1 MATSTWSD
9 PPLVPRRFARIVDE
23 TNIRSRLLRRERLH
37 GDRED
42 LQDMRLLSAKKRLTA
57 TSLLLVIWAL
67 VAPASPAAAALE
79 VEVVTPATVVIGTD
93 LVLEIIVTTDSPPLA
108 ADALRVEASG
118 TDLAVEAY
126 PVKVLSAD
134 AAAGTVRLEWAAP
147 VPAATTPGDK
157 SLSLVVTGAGGS
169 ATWQG
174 TIAVDYGD
182 DWSDDRISNLI
193 ESRGLAVFLLLV
205 FGFGILM
212 SLSPCIYP
220 MIPITLAVIG
230 GQSQEKG
237 IARGLVMSVTYVL
250 GMALV
255 YALIGLVVAT
265 VFSGLTAFMQSPVV
279 VGPIA
284 LLLVVLAFG
293 MFGAF
298 ELQAPQF
305 LRDKL
310 QGPGGSNRSGLIGV
324 FFMGMVAGLVASPCV
339 GPFLNALLLVI
350 ATTGDWLLGFVSLF
364 VFGLGM
370 GLLLIGVGTFP
381 ALLGSLPQAGGWMD
395 TVKKGMGLLLVAMAF
410 WFVRPSIFLPEAVF
424 YPLVGTAAILVAVFM
439 GAFDPLVANGQ
450 WWDRTRKGLGIIV
463 LVAGL
468 YLLGGSFLSY
478 GLLMPSP
485 LAAHV
490 SESVTATGNAGTP
503 QPVAVTTSTL
513 PAKVQWQKVATG
525 HEVTAFLAARQAE
538 AKSAGKPMMI
548 DFWAAWCV
556 YCKKLDKA
564 VWNVPEV
571 VAESQRFVTVKIDA
585 TAPDDQEMANIKE
598 QWSVAGLPRV
608 VFIDSRGEFLP
619 GRSTGFVPAPKML
632 EIMQGIR

>member
-1 MATSTWSD
+1 MTTCCD
-9 PPLVPRRFARIVDE
+9 RRLAAV
-23 TNIRSRLLRRERLH
+23 L
-37 GDRED
+37 GAC
-42 LQDMRLLSAKKRLTA
+42 LLSLALLLPPPATALELEVVSPTTA
-57 TSLLLVIWAL
+57 T
-67 VAPASPAAAALE
+67 
-79 VEVVTPATVVIGTD
+79 IGAD
-93 LVLEIIVTTDSPPLA
+93 LVLELVVRADAPPL
-108 ADALRVEASG
+108 DGSSLVVEMSG
-118 TDLAVEAY
+118 TADLGAAY
-126 PVKVLSAD
+126 PPRILDDGQATGV
-134 AAAGTVRLEWAAP
+134 VRLEWAAP
-147 VPAATTPGDK
+147 VPAGLDPGDRP
-157 SLSLVVTGAGGS
+157 LTLVVRSGDAQ

-174 TIAVDYGD
+174 TIAVAYGD
-182 DWSDDRISNLI
+182 DWSDDRIANVI
-193 ESRGLAVFLLLV
+193 ESRGLLVFLALV
-205 FGFGILM
+205 FGFGVLM

-237 IARGLVMSVTYVL
+237 VARGLVMSVTYVL

-265 VFSGLTAFMQSPVV
+265 VFSGLTAFMQSPWV

-284 LLLVVLAFG
+284 LLLVLLAFG

-310 QGPGGSNRSGLIGV
+310 QGPGGGNRSGLVGV

-410 WFVRPSIFLPEAVF
+410 WFVRPSIFLPEVVF
-424 YPLVGTAAILVAVFM
+424 YPLLGATTIVVAIFM
-439 GAFDPLVANGQ
+439 GALDSLAADSH
-450 WWDRTRKGLGIIV
+450 WWDRTRKGLGIVV
-463 LVAGL
+463 LVGGL
-468 YLLGGSFLSY
+468 YLLGGSLLTH

-485 LAAHV
+485 LATAV
-490 SESVTATGNAGTP
+490 APGTSADGAPAAVATAAPAAARPAAAPLPDKVPWEKIATGND
-503 QPVAVTTSTL
+503 VR
-513 PAKVQWQKVATG
+513 
-525 HEVTAFLAARQAE
+525 AFLDARRAE
-538 AKSAGKPMMI
+538 AVAAGKPMMI
-548 DFWAAWCV
+548 DFWATWCV
-556 YCKKLDKA
+556 YCKKLDKD
-564 VWNVPEV
+564 VWNVPDV
-571 VAESQRFVTVKIDA
+571 VRESQRFVTIKIDA
-585 TAPDDQEMANIKE
+585 TAPDDAEMAAIKE
-598 QWSVAGLPRV
+598 EWGVAGLPRV

-619 GRSTGFVPAPKML
+619 GRSTGFEPAPRML

>member
-1 MATSTWSD
+1 MVA
-9 PPLVPRRFARIVDE
+9 
-23 TNIRSRLLRRERLH
+23 
-37 GDRED
+37 RED
-42 LQDMRLLSAKKRLTA
+42 HHDMRQYPALNRIAASC
-57 TSLLLVIWAL
+57 SLLVLGTLLTTAL
-67 VAPASPAAAALE
+67 PAVAALE
-79 VEVVTPATVVIGTD
+79 VEVIAPPAATIGAD
-93 LVLEIIVTTDSPPLA
+93 LVLEIIVRTDSPPLA
-108 ADALRVEASG
+108 ADALRVEITGDALVG
-118 TDLAVEAY
+118 EPY
-126 PVKVLSAD
+126 PVKVLTD
-134 AAAGTVRLEWAAP
+134 EGLTGTVRLEWAAP
-147 VPAATTPGDK
+147 VPADMSPGEK
-157 SLSLVVTGAGGS
+157 SLALVVTGTGGS

-174 TIAVDYGD
+174 TVAAQYGD

-193 ESRGLAVFLLLV
+193 ESRGLAFFLLLV

-237 IARGLVMSVTYVL
+237 IAHGLVMSVTYVL

-265 VFSGLTAFMQSPVV
+265 VFSGLTAFMQSPLV

-284 LLLVVLAFG
+284 LLLVVMAFG

-324 FFMGMVAGLVASPCV
+324 FIMGMVAGLVASPCV

-424 YPLVGTAAILVAVFM
+424 YPLLGGTSIVTAIFL
-439 GAFDPLVANGQ
+439 GTFDPVVSGGH

-468 YLLGGSFLSY
+468 YLLGGSFLAY

-485 LAAHV
+485 LPTPVAAPV
-490 SESVTATGNAGTP
+490 LTATIPAGVP
-503 QPVAVTTSTL
+503 APPAAAAAASL
-513 PAKVQWQKVATG
+513 PGTVQWEIVATG
-525 HEVTAFLAARQAE
+525 QGVKTFLDAKRAE
-538 AKSAGKPMMI
+538 AKAAGKPMMV
-548 DFWAAWCV
+548 DFWATWCV
-556 YCKKLDKA
+556 YCKKLDKS

-585 TAPDDQEMANIKE
+585 TAPDDQEMASIKE
-598 QWSVAGLPRV
+598 EWSVAGLPRV
-608 VFIDSRGEFLP
+608 IFIDSRGEFLP
-619 GRSTGFVPAPKML
+619 GRSTGYQPAPKIL